1 MVYGAIRLVLFWEAF
16 TLDQIREHDLFCI
29 MSPKLEIGHD
39 PHLQCETCVL
49 VSSFLVFFF
58 LFFLICPFP
67 LFSLFLI
74 LFSCQLLTVF

>member
-58 LFFLICPFP
+58 YFFLFV
-67 LFSLFLI
+67 LSLSSLYFLSSF
-74 LFSCQLLTVF
+74 LANY